1 MMQLIML
8 VQIIAQV
15 MMQVMM
21 LVIMLVQAMGDS
33 GVCDKNNL

>member
-1 MMQLIML
+1 MQLIML